1 MAASAA
7 VRPAVSLLRIPG
19 EDQMLKTTLTL
30 AALLASASAFAQAL
44 PGDTAADEA
53 DPIIVTGTRAL
64 DGTPA
69 DLLGS
74 SYTLLGAED
83 LENRQTRVVSDILR
97 DVPGVAVSRSGG
109 VGGFTQ
115 VRLRGTEANHTL
127 VLIDGIEASDPFL
140 GEFDFSTLIAD
151 DVARIEV
158 LRGQQSATYGS
169 DAIGGVIHYI
179 TANGADAPGVRGRIE
194 GGSFGTVSGAA
205 RIGGVASGLDYVL
218 SGAFLDTDGTPAA
231 RRGIGDR
238 DLSAGN
244 RQLSGKLAYTL
255 APNLRLFATGRY
267 ARLEADT
274 NPQDFDFTSPTYG
287 FVVDGGDTTTSRSF
301 LGLAR
306 AELDL
311 MDGAWTQAAT
321 VQLNDTH
328 RNSRTDGDLTSDN
341 RGERFKAAYDSTYRL
356 VAGSLTH
363 GFTLAAD
370 FERERFRSVAVFAPS
385 PANLG
390 RSTDNTG
397 IVGEYD
403 LRVGNKA
410 GFGASIRR
418 DLNNRFED
426 ATTWRVRGSYA
437 LSPLVRVRAAAGSGI
452 KNPTNYELF
461 GFDPRSFIGNPNL
474 KPEKSEGIEGG
485 VDLTPAAGVRLGAT
499 LFRSVLRDE
508 IYSTFSPSFVV
519 SPANRT
525 TRSRQRGVELF
536 AHAPLGY
543 GFVADL
549 AYTYLDAIEAG
560 REEVRRP
567 PHIGSANLRWAAA
580 GDAFGATLTA
590 RYNGKSFDSNFTNLP
605 LGPRVRLDDYTLV
618 NLAADARITGNL
630 RAFARVENLFAAKY
644 EDVFTYR
651 TPGRAAYA
659 GIRAGF

>member
-1 MAASAA
+1 
-7 VRPAVSLLRIPG
+7 
-19 EDQMLKTTLTL
+19 MLKTTLTL
-30 AALLASASAFAQAL
+30 TALLASASAFAQAL
-44 PGDTAADEA
+44 PGDTPVDEA

-74 SYTLLGAED
+74 SYTLLDAQA

-140 GEFDFSTLIAD
+140 GEFDFATLIAD

-218 SGAFLDTDGTPAA
+218 SGAFLDTDGTPSA

-244 RQLSGKLAYTL
+244 RQLAGKLAYDL

-267 ARLEADT
+267 ARVQADT

-287 FVVDGGDTTTSRSF
+287 FVVDGSDSTTSRSF

-356 VAGSLTH
+356 VAGTLTH
-363 GFTLAAD
+363 AFTVAAD

-403 LRVGNKA
+403 LRVGDKA

-567 PHIGSANLRWAAA
+567 PHIGSANLTWAAA

>member
-1 MAASAA
+1 MF
-7 VRPAVSLLRIPG
+7 
-19 EDQMLKTTLTL
+19 KTTLSI
-30 AALLASASAFAQAL
+30 AALLAGASAHAQAL
-44 PGDTAADEA
+44 PGDTTVPNGTDAEA
-53 DPIIVTGTRAL
+53 IIVTGTRSL

-74 SYTLLGAED
+74 SWTLLDAEA
-83 LENRQTRVVSDILR
+83 LQNRQTRIVSDILR
-97 DVPGVAVSRSGG
+97 DVPGISVSRSGG
-109 VGGFTQ
+109 TGGMTQ
-115 VRLRGTEANHTL
+115 VRMRGGEANHTL
-127 VLIDGIEASDPFL
+127 MLIDGIEASDPFT
-140 GEFDFSTLIAD
+140 GEFDFATLIAD

-179 TANGADAPGVRGRIE
+179 TASGAEAPGVRGRIE
-194 GGSFGTVSGAA
+194 GGSFGTIGGAA
-205 RIGGVASGLDYVL
+205 RIAGVTGGLDYVV
-218 SGAFLDTDGTPAA
+218 SAAGQSTEGTPSA
-231 RRGIGDR
+231 RAGVGDR
-238 DLSAGN
+238 DLAAGN
-244 RQLSGKLAYTL
+244 RQVAGKLSYAV
-255 APNLRLFATGRY
+255 ASNFRLFATARYGR
-267 ARLEADT
+267 LQADT

-287 FVVDGGDTTTSRSF
+287 FVIDGTDQTTSRNF

-311 MDGAWTQAAT
+311 LDGRWTQAAT

-341 RGERFKAAYDSTYRL
+341 RGERFKAAYDSTLR
-356 VAGSLTH
+356 
-363 GFTLAAD
+363 FTGGTLAHAVTVAAD

-385 PANLG
+385 PANDG
-390 RSTDNTG
+390 RSTDNVG

-403 LRVGNKA
+403 LRVGDRA
-410 GFGASIRR
+410 GFGASLRR
-418 DLNNRFED
+418 DLNDRFED

-437 LSPLVRVRAAAGSGI
+437 IIPEVRVRAAAGSGI

-474 KPEKSEGIEGG
+474 KPEKSEGIEAG
-485 VDLTPAAGVRLGAT
+485 VDLIPAPGVRIGAT

-508 IYSTFSPSFVV
+508 IYTVFSPTFV
-519 SPANRT
+519 STPANRD
-525 TRSRQRGVELF
+525 TRSRQRGIELA
-536 AHAPLGY
+536 AHAPIAA
-543 GFVADL
+543 GFLIDV

-567 PHIGSANLRWAAA
+567 PHIGSANLTWRAPA
-580 GDAFGATLTA
+580 DRFGATLTA
-590 RYNGKSFDSNFTNLP
+590 RYNGKTFDSNFTNLP
-605 LGPRVRLDDYTLV
+605 IGPRVRMDDYVLV
-618 NLAADARITGNL
+618 NFAADAKLTDGIQ
-630 RAFARVENLFAAKY
+630 AFARVENLLNERY

>member
-1 MAASAA
+1 
-7 VRPAVSLLRIPG
+7 L
-19 EDQMLKTTLTL
+19 LKTTLTL
-30 AALLASASAFAQAL
+30 AALLAGSSAFAQAL
-44 PGDTAADEA
+44 PGDTTASTET
-53 DPIIVTGTRAL
+53 DPIIVTGTRSL
-64 DGTPA
+64 DGMPA

-74 SYTLLGAED
+74 SYTLLDAQA
-83 LENRQTRVVSDILR
+83 LENRQTRIVSDILR
-97 DVPGVAVSRSGG
+97 DVPGIAVSRSGA
-109 VGGFTQ
+109 VGGMTQ

-179 TANGADAPGVRGRIE
+179 TANGAEAPGVRGRIE

-205 RIGGVASGLDYVL
+205 RVGGVTGGLDYVL
-218 SGAFLDTDGTPAA
+218 SGAFNDTDGTPSA

-238 DLSAGN
+238 DLHAGN
-244 RQLSGKLAYTL
+244 RQLAGKLAY
-255 APNLRLFATGRY
+255 AISPNFRLFATGRY
-267 ARLEADT
+267 SRLQADT

-287 FVVDGGDTTTSRSF
+287 FVIDGTDATTSRSF
-301 LGLAR
+301 LGLVR

-321 VQLNDTH
+321 AQLNDTH
-328 RNSRTDGDLTSDN
+328 RNATTAGDLTSEN
-341 RGERFKAAYDSTYRL
+341 HGERFKAAYDSTVRFTNGML
-356 VAGSLTH
+356 AHAITVAT
-363 GFTLAAD
+363 D
-370 FERERFRSVAVFAPS
+370 FERERFRSVAIFGPS

-390 RSTDNTG
+390 RTTDNVG

-403 LRVGNKA
+403 LRVGDKA
-410 GFGASIRR
+410 GFGASLRR
-418 DLNNRFED
+418 DLNDRFED
-426 ATTWRVRGSYA
+426 ATTWRVRGGYA
-437 LSPLVRVRAAAGSGI
+437 LTPLVRVRAAAGSGI

-461 GFDPRSFIGNPNL
+461 GFDPSSFIGNPNL

-485 VDLTPAAGVRLGAT
+485 VDLTPAPGVRVGAT

-508 IYSTFSPSFVV
+508 IYTTFSPTFVS

-536 AHAPLGY
+536 AHAPLGA
-543 GFVADL
+543 GFAADL

-567 PHIGSANLRWAAA
+567 PHIGSANLTWREA

-590 RYNGKSFDSNFTNLP
+590 RYNGKTFDSNFTNLP
-605 LGPRVRLDDYTLV
+605 IGPRARLDDYVLV
-618 NLAADARITGNL
+618 NIAGDARITDRL